1 MVVKKELGLNNDI
14 INMNGGVI
22 VFGYLLVVF
31 GTRIIGYF
39 AYEL

>member
-1 MVVKKELGLNNDI
+1 MVVKKELGLNNDN

-31 GTRIIGYF
+31 GIRIIGYF
-39 AYEL
+39 VYEL